1 MYREYGYGCEGHFH
15 HHGHGEPYYGGHHHH
30 HGCCCGVRHFPTR
43 EEMIEE
49 LEEYLE
55 QLKAEV
61 QGVEERLAE
70 LKK

>member
-1 MYREYGYGCEGHFH
+1 MYREYGYGCERHFH
-15 HHGHGEPYYGGHHHH
+15 HHGHDEPYYGGHHHH

>member
-1 MYREYGYGCEGHFH
+1 MYREYGYGCERHFH
-15 HHGHGEPYYGGHHHH
+15 HHGYGEPYYGGHHHH
-30 HGCCCGVRHFPTR
+30 HGCCYEVRHFPTR